1 MYSLSPLFLLFFFL
15 SDKTPKM
22 RADLINSPWASTV
35 DFGKEPFDTSPQRTH
50 RRKNCPFR
58 MRVCVC
64 AVSAKIK
71 APRVKK
77 KPAPKKNLVKFFTH
91 IRTHGRC
98 CLTAIYIFF
107 GTSHT
112 SGVRARMRFTNEC
125 SFCWVVYLRGTP
137 CVFNVKMRVVR
148 K

>member
-1 MYSLSPLFLLFFFL
+1 M
-15 SDKTPKM
+15 
-22 RADLINSPWASTV
+22 

-64 AVSAKIK
+64 SVGKNQSATCEEKARAEKEPRKIFY
-71 APRVKK
+71 PY
-77 KPAPKKNLVKFFTH
+77 TH
-91 IRTHGRC
+91 ARPLLFDC
-98 CLTAIYIFF
+98 YIYIFF

-137 CVFNVKMRVVR
+137 CVFNVKMRVMCENSPMFWVYFR
-148 K
+148 RNRSVSGILKYFIKAFYVVMLG